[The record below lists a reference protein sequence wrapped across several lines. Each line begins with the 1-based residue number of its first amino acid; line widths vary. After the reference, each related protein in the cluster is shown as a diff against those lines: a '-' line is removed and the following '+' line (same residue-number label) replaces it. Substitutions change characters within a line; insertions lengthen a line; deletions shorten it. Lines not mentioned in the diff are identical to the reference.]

1 MTVVSAFLVPGSPLP
16 QLCPDVPNWQ
26 RFQRA
31 MQQAGVALKASEP
44 DVVLVYSTQWFAVL
58 DEIWLTRRRSQDIHV
73 DENWHEFG
81 ELPYDLYSDVTLAN
95 ACIEACRAQGVNARG
110 ADYQGFPIDT
120 GTIVA
125 STALGVGTEGLPLV
139 VASNNL
145 YDNAQAT
152 EKLAAI
158 AVACAAGQGKRV
170 AVVGVGGLS
179 GSLFT
184 KPIEPCDDRIVHTE
198 EDAWNRQVLA
208 LIETGDVD
216 GLREALPTY
225 AAQARVDMGFKH
237 FHWLLGALG
246 GRFQGAKVHHY
257 GALYGSGA
265 AVVQF
270 YPC

>member
-1 MTVVSAFLVPGSPLP
+1 MTLVSAFLVHGSPLP

-26 RFQRA
+26 RFQQA
-31 MQQAGVALKASEP
+31 MRQAGAALRASRP

-58 DEIWLTRRRSQDIHV
+58 DEIWLTRRRSEDIHV

-81 ELPYDLYSDVTLAN
+81 ELAYDLYSDVNLAN

-125 STALGVGTEGLPLV
+125 STALGVGSEELPLV

-145 YDNAQAT
+145 YDNAEAT

-158 AVACAAGQGKRV
+158 AVACAAEQGKRV
-170 AVVGVGGLS
+170 AVVGIGGLS

-184 KPIEPCDDRIVHTE
+184 KPIETQDDRIVHAE
-198 EDAWNRQVLA
+198 EDAWNRKVLA
-208 LIETGDVD
+208 LIEAGDVD
-216 GLREALPTY
+216 ALREVLPAY
-225 AAQARVDMGFKH
+225 AAEARVDMGFKH

-246 GRFQGAKVHHY
+246 GRFRGATVHHY

-265 AVVQF
+265 AVVELI
-270 YPC
+270 P

>member
-1 MTVVSAFLVPGSPLP
+1 MTLVSAFLVPGSPLP

-26 RFQRA
+26 RFQHA
-31 MQQAGVALKASEP
+31 LQQAGAALKASQP
-44 DVVLVYSTQWFAVL
+44 DVVLIYSTQWFAVL
-58 DEIWLTRRRSQDIHV
+58 DEIWLTRRRSEDIHV

-81 ELPYDLYSDVTLAN
+81 ELPYDLYSDVALAN
-95 ACIEACRAQGVNARG
+95 ACIDACRAQGVQARG

-125 STALGVGTEGLPLV
+125 STALGVGGEALPLV

-145 YDNAQAT
+145 YDDAAAT

-158 AVACAAGQGKRV
+158 AVACAAEQGKRV

-184 KPIEPCDDRIVHTE
+184 KPIEPGDDRIVHAE
-198 EDAWNRQVLA
+198 EDAWNRKVLA
-208 LIETGDVD
+208 LIEAGDVAA
-216 GLREALPTY
+216 LREVLPAY
-225 AAQARVDMGFKH
+225 AAEARVDMGFKH

-246 GRFQGAKVHHY
+246 GRFQGARVHHY
-257 GALYGSGA
+257 GALYGSGG
-265 AVVQF
+265 AVVEF
-270 YPC
+270 TP